1 MRVCYFGTYERAY
14 PRNAV
19 LIQGLREAGATVI
32 ECHAPLWERQR
43 DKSGAHRGRA
53 ALGFLWRLA
62 AADLR
67 LMVRYLR
74 APAHDVLIAGYV
86 GQFDMP
92 LAWLLSRL
100 RRVPVVFNPLVSLFD
115 TFCDDRTLVSPRSWK
130 GHLMWSIDA
139 LACHAADLVI
149 VDTEQHAHYFSESF
163 RLKPERMRIVPVGA
177 DDRVFRPRPAPVRPP
192 GKPCQVL
199 FVGKL
204 IPLHGIQTILHAA
217 ARLGDRPIRFTLIG
231 SGQQT
236 SEAHELTRALRLD
249 HITWIDWVDYEKL
262 PEHYAA
268 ADICLGIFGTSAK
281 AARVVPNK
289 VFQALAMARAVITAD
304 TPAIR
309 ACFTPDEHLAVCP
322 PGDPEALAAAI
333 GRLAADPGLRQ
344 RLALAGH
351 ALYRTRFS
359 TAAVGEATLAALAD
373 IVPRETGIQKE
384 TWGDHPDFYGPRH
397 RFREDYLFEAVRRY
411 APGRWVLDAACGA
424 GSLAVR
430 LAESGYAVVAADRSP
445 GFIAFIEK
453 HRTHRNLQAVR
464 AEIMDLPCC
473 DERFD
478 VVVAGEVLEH
488 LADDGVALREIW
500 RVLRP
505 GGICV
510 ISVPAD
516 PAQWSV
522 SDDWAGHVRRYDR
535 ADLEGNVLK
544 RGFTMLELHHFGFP
558 TVRAYHRFLYLPL
571 LRRAMHRS
579 QAPMPA
585 VRGWDQRLVGRLL
598 HGIFHV
604 DRLFDRLPFG
614 IGLVAVVRK
623 PSASAVPES

>member
-1 MRVCYFGTYERAY
+1 MRVCYFGTYERDY

-43 DKSGAHRGRA
+43 DKSGAHRGLA

-74 APAHDVLIAGYV
+74 APTHEVLIAGYV

-100 RRVPVVFNPLVSLFD
+100 RRVPVVFNPLVSLYD

-130 GHLMWSIDA
+130 GRLLWSIDA
-139 LACHAADLVI
+139 LACRAADLVI
-149 VDTEQHAHYFSESF
+149 VDTEQHARYFAESF
-163 RLKPERMRIVPVGA
+163 RLTPERMRIVPVGA
-177 DDRVFRPRPAPVRPP
+177 DDRVFRPRLAPGRAA
-192 GKPCQVL
+192 GEPCQVL

-204 IPLHGIQTILHAA
+204 IPLHGIQTILRAA
-217 ARLGDRPIRFTLIG
+217 ARLRDQSIRFTLIG
-231 SGQQT
+231 SGQET
-236 SEAHELTRALRLD
+236 SEAHELTRTLRLD
-249 HITWIDWVDYEKL
+249 HITWIDWIDYEKL
-262 PEHYAA
+262 PAHYAA

-322 PGDPEALAAAI
+322 PGDPEALAATI

-344 RLALAGH
+344 RLAMAGH
-351 ALYRTRFS
+351 AHYRTRFS
-359 TAAVGEATLAALAD
+359 PAVLGEATRAALAEF
-373 IVPRETGIQKE
+373 VPRDPPIQPE

-397 RFREDYLFEAVRRY
+397 RFREDYLFAAVRRH
-411 APGRWVLDAACGA
+411 APGRRLLDAACGA
-424 GSLAVR
+424 GSLAFR
-430 LAESGYAVVAADRSP
+430 LAESGYAVLAADRSP
-445 GFIAFIEK
+445 GFVAFVEK
-453 HRTHRNLQAVR
+453 HQTHRNLRAVR
-464 AEIMDLPCC
+464 ADIRDLPCS

-488 LADDGVALREIW
+488 LSDDGVAFREIW

-522 SDDWAGHVRRYDR
+522 SDEWAGHVRRYDR
-535 ADLEGNVLK
+535 ADLEDKLFK
-544 RGFTMLELHHFGFP
+544 RRFTVLELHHFGFP
-558 TVRAYHRFLYLPL
+558 MVRAYHRFLYLPS
-571 LRRAMHRS
+571 LRQAMRRPK
-579 QAPMPA
+579 APMPA
-585 VRGWDQRLVGRLL
+585 TRGWHQRLAGRLL
-598 HGIFHV
+598 YGIFHV

-614 IGLVAVVRK
+614 IGLVAIARK
-623 PSASAVPES
+623 PSAGPVQES